1 MARPPLQVEMKFDHL
16 HCHEEGDG
24 FGSSEAY
31 LWTIYFKIDGDSVVL
46 GDDLFLHGN
55 CSLFPTP
62 GSHGNLGDSDI
73 DAGDDVQVPSAIGEF
88 HATLNP
94 IPVPA
99 WVRDVFGVE
108 DVGGVVGVACVLME
122 ENWVSDTGAEAGH
135 VALNNFVRQAID
147 NLIPTFGIS
156 NPEVTPEQISALT
169 EGAADAVSDAISG
182 AQGVWDNIVSW
193 LNGDD
198 LLGTRV
204 FTFTHDALTADAFQD
219 MVHRFQKYVVV
230 MQPGFPNG
238 VPVLV
243 ADFELFGKMQGIQTC
258 PVAATTSLLKSQ
270 GFMNDKN
277 AQDFAEAANLFRRR
291 VFAGDR
297 GLGAW
302 WSLAERNTASIAG
315 VIRAHPKVVGE
326 AAPAALVELALALG
340 GKGNISE
347 AFVTHA
353 TELLTLFAT
362 HGSRRL
368 RVDSKAALGVLPS
381 LAGKSFNEAIDIL
394 RKQQP
399 IRIPVREQPGS

>member
-1 MARPPLQVEMKFDHL
+1 
-16 HCHEEGDG
+16 
-24 FGSSEAY
+24 
-31 LWTIYFKIDGDSVVL
+31 
-46 GDDLFLHGN
+46 
-55 CSLFPTP
+55 
-62 GSHGNLGDSDI
+62 
-73 DAGDDVQVPSAIGEF
+73 
-88 HATLNP
+88 
-94 IPVPA
+94 
-99 WVRDVFGVE
+99 
-108 DVGGVVGVACVLME
+108 
-122 ENWVSDTGAEAGH
+122 
-135 VALNNFVRQAID
+135 
-147 NLIPTFGIS
+147 
-156 NPEVTPEQISALT
+156 
-169 EGAADAVSDAISG
+169 
-182 AQGVWDNIVSW
+182 
-193 LNGDD
+193 
-198 LLGTRV
+198 
-204 FTFTHDALTADAFQD
+204 
-219 MVHRFQKYVVV
+219 
-230 MQPGFPNG
+230 
-238 VPVLV
+238 
-243 ADFELFGKMQGIQTC
+243 
-258 PVAATTSLLKSQ
+258 
-270 GFMNDKN
+270 MNDKN

-353 TELLTLFAT
+353 TELLTLLAT